1 MTTQPLAEPDKE
13 ELRRTLADVIDVE
26 PADIG
31 ETTDFVDDLEVD
43 SLLLLELVV
52 VLEKKYGVKFS
63 EDEMRTARTL
73 RDAHALLVSKSAV
86 SA

>member
-1 MTTQPLAEPDKE
+1 MTTQPSAELDKE
-13 ELRRTLADVIDVE
+13 ELRRTLADVIDVD
-26 PADIG
+26 PDDIG
-31 ETTDFVDDLEVD
+31 ETTDFVDELEVD

-52 VLEKKYGVKFS
+52 VLEKKYAVKFS

-73 RDAHALLVSKSAV
+73 KDAHALLASKSAV

>member
-1 MTTQPLAEPDKE
+1 MTTQPSAELDKE
-13 ELRRTLADVIDVE
+13 ELRRTLADVIDVD
-26 PADIG
+26 PAEIG
-31 ETTDFVDDLEVD
+31 ESTDFVNDLEVD

-52 VLEKKYGVKFS
+52 VLEKKYQVKFS

-73 RDAHALLVSKSAV
+73 REAYALLTSKSAV

>member
-1 MTTQPLAEPDKE
+1 MTAQPIETLDPEDLRQTLAE
-13 ELRRTLADVIDVE
+13 VIDVDATE
-26 PADIG
+26 IG
-31 ETTDFVDDLEVD
+31 EATDFVDELNVD

-63 EDEMRTARTL
+63 EREMRTARTF
-73 RDAHALLVSKSAV
+73 RDAHALLERKLAV

>member
-1 MTTQPLAEPDKE
+1 MTTQPPAEPDKE

-52 VLEKKYGVKFS
+52 VLEKKYRVKFS